1 MKRTVAA
8 LASLLAVAAMGAA
21 APPASAEGMTT
32 ITLKVRNCDGCT
44 IQPML
49 LRTDAD
55 GQVADYTGTKVKVRD
70 GVAVMRVPTDDTPG
84 MSFLVDGPGREAIDA
99 LPVLVV
105 QYKGYA
111 PGSVVTRA
119 QAKAAKQA
127 SGCWLG
133 TSASSVTLRARAMTV
148 QLPTFPPDG
157 TTTSVTAAWLV
168 PTGNAVGGF
177 DQATKGVIATQNS
190 GWPCNAG

>member
-1 MKRTVAA
+1 MKRAVAA
-8 LASLLAVAAMGAA
+8 IASLLTIAAIGVG

-32 ITLKVRNCDGCT
+32 ITLKIRNCDGCT
-44 IQPML
+44 VQPML
-49 LRTDAD
+49 LREDAD
-55 GQVADYTGTKVKVRD
+55 GAEADYTGTKVKVSD
-70 GVAVMRVPTDDTPG
+70 GVAVMTVPTDDTPG
-84 MSFLVDGPGREAIDA
+84 MSFLVDGPGTENIDA

-111 PGSVVTRA
+111 PGTVVTRA
-119 QAKAAKQA
+119 QAKAAKKG

-148 QLPTFPPDG
+148 RLPAFEPAG
-157 TTTSVTAAWLV
+157 ATTVVTAAWLV
-168 PTGNAVGGF
+168 PTGNAAGGF

>member
-1 MKRTVAA
+1 MKRAIAA
-8 LASLLAVAAMGAA
+8 IVSLLTLAAIGVT

-32 ITLKVRNCDGCT
+32 ITLKIRNCDGCT

-49 LRTDAD
+49 LREDAD
-55 GQVADYTGTKVKVRD
+55 GKEADYTGTKVKVRD
-70 GVAVMRVPTDDTPG
+70 GVAVMKVPTDDTPG
-84 MSFLVDGPGREAIDA
+84 MSFLVEGPGPLGIDA
-99 LPVLVV
+99 IPVLVV

-111 PGSVVTRA
+111 PGTVVTRA
-119 QAKAAKQA
+119 QAKAAKKG

-148 QLPTFPPDG
+148 QLPTFPADG
-157 TTTSVTAAWLV
+157 STSSVTAAWLV
-168 PTGNAVGGF
+168 PSGNAMGGF
-177 DQATKGVIATQNS
+177 DEATKGVIATQNS